1 MCFLKSIQICLQRD
15 FNEHYTLTELKDK
28 IVDELVEH
36 VDFYADFHDDVSKG
50 QLIRDSLKY
59 LNENQYTLDVVDVV
73 VMACGNALK
82 SNLYILSRSGGDALM
97 VAYTTRNA
105 TNRNLFL
112 KYNRHGGNVHGAD
125 HYSPIVD
132 KVDACDNISVNLN
145 EYQSKSQTNTNN
157 ETVPSESSFDEQSNS
172 VIDPVIDR
180 DTDQTINTFDDS
192 NDTDVYYDEYGM
204 RIDCTQSEIV
214 YGDNHQDIM
223 IPDPQQVIV
232 PTNLDVQSQ
241 PVSED
246 TSDEDLLYNPP
257 HVLGDGNA
265 KEIPEEFRKEKR
277 NRKRKYQKTSRMN
290 PTEFDGVEKEM
301 VNSVPWNVDGTHW
314 YEIQC
319 EADEWLDHCKDGRW
333 FRMNTSGRKGF
344 KGKRKTGV
352 CNGSMMCENT
362 SCTKLL
368 TTGVCNT
375 NEFTFDSGAYVCKC
389 CGYYGVVE
397 NCGCKKI
404 IEYDEDKK
412 LLSVWYEGK
421 HNCHIKPD
429 VKTKTNFLNSLPLNT
444 DCLQKT
450 PRELKMDLFKILML
464 EGKINEAVKVTR
476 QMDDPTLIEKM
487 RYMAKWKG
495 VDTGKPE
502 DEMEAFRCIT
512 NLRKASDEIDKN
524 LIYAVN
530 CRQLTGEPS
539 YVFKTHKHAL
549 DLAVQM
555 DPTRKSVRGRRSLL
569 ASEKAYFDGMHRRC
583 RGYKT
588 LTMWVH
594 HPGMR
599 RMRRLATMEVE
610 KENTKMVTLF
620 FNLFNK
626 ALAEHVG
633 DKNYKFNPILIMTDE
648 AGANLQGIKEAMGED
663 YPGKIVTCQWHFKQ
677 CAWRQLSKIREE
689 DKPAFVEAVHRLC
702 GVTTMHD
709 NQKYSSIIEVICH
722 RNRVLKWWKW
732 WKVRGYHI
740 FPALRGY
747 GWTGSNWAEIGH
759 STLRRSRKVW
769 LVEATVQ
776 DIASAIMEENEY
788 IAFIENR
795 GKVVGKGPTALK
807 KKMNER
813 KAMRAYTQ
821 SAADALLHGDITKE
835 IDNYDPEAANF
846 LPKRSAKHRV
856 PKIFSTKN
864 PVEKHLRGKKP
875 TKSRARSPVV
885 EIDTEESEVEENQPE
900 QIVIADDDDDANGN
914 QGDDEADDVSP
925 EPIVFSV
932 PNPVTTRRMNPKRKL
947 RGKNRKYDS
956 MVDVDDDDELAKYD
970 NIQVPRN
977 KERMKLSEN
986 PPVYVF
992 MRPAI
997 KRCNGCRALFDPI
1010 HRKPPHDL
1018 IFRYVTHRTYKDPVS
1033 GQWVTADKPGNAYYH
1048 ARDLLCLKREH
1059 ALESVEPNDL
1069 FIEESTYARLS
1080 REHKKLLIKRKHW
1093 TPLRES
1099 RRNVIDN

>member
-1 MCFLKSIQICLQRD
+1 MQCD

-50 QLIRDSLKY
+50 QLIHDSLKY

-82 SNLYILSRSGGDALM
+82 SNLYILSCSGGDALM
-97 VAYTTRNA
+97 VAYTTHNA

-368 TTGVCNT
+368 TMGVCNT

-412 LLSVWYEGK
+412 LLSV
-421 HNCHIKPD
+421 
-429 VKTKTNFLNSLPLNT
+429 NT
-444 DCLQKT
+444 T
-450 PRELKMDLFKILML
+450 
-464 EGKINEAVKVTR
+464 
-476 QMDDPTLIEKM
+476 
-487 RYMAKWKG
+487 
-495 VDTGKPE
+495 
-502 DEMEAFRCIT
+502 
-512 NLRKASDEIDKN
+512 
-524 LIYAVN
+524 
-530 CRQLTGEPS
+530 
-539 YVFKTHKHAL
+539 
-549 DLAVQM
+549 
-555 DPTRKSVRGRRSLL
+555 
-569 ASEKAYFDGMHRRC
+569 
-583 RGYKT
+583 
-588 LTMWVH
+588 
-594 HPGMR
+594 
-599 RMRRLATMEVE
+599 
-610 KENTKMVTLF
+610 VTL
-620 FNLFNK
+620 NQTLK
-626 ALAEHVG
+626 
-633 DKNYKFNPILIMTDE
+633 P
-648 AGANLQGIKEAMGED
+648 
-663 YPGKIVTCQWHFKQ
+663 KQ
-677 CAWRQLSKIREE
+677 IS
-689 DKPAFVEAVHRLC
+689 
-702 GVTTMHD
+702 
-709 NQKYSSIIEVICH
+709 
-722 RNRVLKWWKW
+722 
-732 WKVRGYHI
+732 
-740 FPALRGY
+740 
-747 GWTGSNWAEIGH
+747 
-759 STLRRSRKVW
+759 
-769 LVEATVQ
+769 
-776 DIASAIMEENEY
+776 
-788 IAFIENR
+788 
-795 GKVVGKGPTALK
+795 
-807 KKMNER
+807 
-813 KAMRAYTQ
+813 
-821 SAADALLHGDITKE
+821 
-835 IDNYDPEAANF
+835 
-846 LPKRSAKHRV
+846 
-856 PKIFSTKN
+856 
-864 PVEKHLRGKKP
+864 
-875 TKSRARSPVV
+875 
-885 EIDTEESEVEENQPE
+885 
-900 QIVIADDDDDANGN
+900 
-914 QGDDEADDVSP
+914 
-925 EPIVFSV
+925 
-932 PNPVTTRRMNPKRKL
+932 
-947 RGKNRKYDS
+947 
-956 MVDVDDDDELAKYD
+956 
-970 NIQVPRN
+970 
-977 KERMKLSEN
+977 
-986 PPVYVF
+986 
-992 MRPAI
+992 
-997 KRCNGCRALFDPI
+997 
-1010 HRKPPHDL
+1010 
-1018 IFRYVTHRTYKDPVS
+1018 
-1033 GQWVTADKPGNAYYH
+1033 
-1048 ARDLLCLKREH
+1048 
-1059 ALESVEPNDL
+1059 
-1069 FIEESTYARLS
+1069 
-1080 REHKKLLIKRKHW
+1080 
-1093 TPLRES
+1093 
-1099 RRNVIDN
+1099 